1 MKIISRLISFYDYLI
16 IKRPYQ
22 SLIGLLLVIV
32 FFSFS
37 IQNFKMDASADSLVL
52 ENDQALKYFRS
63 INKRYSTEDF
73 VVLTFK
79 PKNGIFNEV
88 SLNILDEL
96 AKDLKNSV
104 NDISSVLTILDV
116 PLLNSPKI
124 GFKDLMKE
132 QRTLRTKDVDL
143 DLAKREFSTSPLYKN
158 LLLSIDATTT
168 VIVVNFKKDNKY
180 FDLLKERN
188 DLREIKITRKLTSGE
203 KILLKES
210 EINFKNYS
218 TEHSAKVKENI
229 KNIRGVVSKYKDN
242 ASMFLG
248 GVPMITSD
256 MTDFIAQDIQKFG
269 VGVFIF
275 LVLILFIIFKSIRWV
290 IIPLFGCIIS
300 VIFVSGLAGF
310 IDWRI
315 TVISSN
321 FPALLL
327 VITMSMTIHLAVR
340 YRELNCKNLNKEKKD
355 IIAET
360 IHYMFIPCVYTSLT
374 TIVAFASLVVSGI
387 RPVIDFGHMMTVGIT
402 SSFIITFIV
411 FPTILMV
418 LPNEII
424 NEKSDIT
431 KNITK
436 RFAFFSINNFGK
448 IIFGSSL
455 IFLISAF
462 GISQIKVENRFI
474 DYFHS
479 DTEIYKGMLEI
490 DEKLGGT
497 TPLDIIIDK
506 PSKKN
511 AEEIFIEEEDDDDD
525 DFELS
530 DLADI
535 LGDDEDEIEGYWLSN
550 PKLREIVKLHN
561 FLEDQPE
568 TGKVLSLATLYKLA
582 IGLND
587 DEPLSDLQVGAIK
600 DSLSEEV
607 REVLLD
613 PYLSADETQTRITL
627 RVIDSDKR
635 LSRKEFIQRVEN
647 FLAKDMNYLE
657 ENFNTTNMLVLYN
670 NMLQSLFSS
679 QIQTIGFV
687 FISIMFMF
695 IILFRSFYLA
705 VIAIIPNIL
714 PATFVLG
721 FMGLKSIP
729 LDLMTIT
736 IAAISVGIAVDNT
749 IHYVIRFKREFSEN
763 KNYSESVKIC
773 HGSIGKAMY
782 YTSSIIVIGFSIL
795 SLSNFIPTIYF
806 GLLTGLA
813 MLTALLASLTLLPS
827 LLIMFKPLGKENIN
841 DVS

>member
-124 GFKDLMKE
+124 GFTDLMKE

-158 LLLSIDATTT
+158 LLMSIDATTT

-188 DLREIKITRKLTSGE
+188 DLREIRITRKLSSGE

-218 TEHSAKVKENI
+218 TEHSAKEKENI

-402 SSFIITFIV
+402 SAFIITFIV

-462 GISQIKVENRFI
+462 GVSQIKVENRFI

-506 PSKKN
+506 PSKKD
-511 AEEIFIEEEDDDDD
+511 AEEIFLEEEEDDDD

-635 LSRKEFIQRVEN
+635 LNRKEFIQRVEN

-813 MLTALLASLTLLPS
+813 MLAALLASLTLLPS

>member
-124 GFKDLMKE
+124 GFTDLMKE

-158 LLLSIDATTT
+158 LLMSIDATTT

-188 DLREIKITRKLTSGE
+188 DLREIRITRKLSSGE
-203 KILLKES
+203 KILLKKS

-218 TEHSAKVKENI
+218 IEHSAKEKENI

-402 SSFIITFIV
+402 SAFIITFIV

-448 IIFGSSL
+448 IIFGSFL

-462 GISQIKVENRFI
+462 GVSQIKVENRFI

-506 PSKKN
+506 PSKKD
-511 AEEIFIEEEDDDDD
+511 AEEIFLEEEEDDD

-635 LSRKEFIQRVEN
+635 LNRKEFIQRVEN

-813 MLTALLASLTLLPS
+813 MLAALLASLTLLPS